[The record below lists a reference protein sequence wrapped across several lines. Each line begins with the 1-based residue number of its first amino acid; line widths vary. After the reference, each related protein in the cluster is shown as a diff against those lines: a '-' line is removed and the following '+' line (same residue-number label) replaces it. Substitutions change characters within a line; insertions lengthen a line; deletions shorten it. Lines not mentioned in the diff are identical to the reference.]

1 MVMIEETLSQIKK
14 KIEKSGSVK
23 EENKKELLDLLGVL
37 QSEIEQ
43 LYKTDQDHAES
54 ILGFTQTSTH
64 EATRMNR
71 DPNLQKISLD
81 SLQASV
87 HGFESTHPRLVEI
100 VNSISTALSNLGI

>member
-1 MVMIEETLSQIKK
+1 MIEETLSQIKK
-14 KIEKSGSVK
+14 KIEKSESVK
-23 EENKKELLDLLGVL
+23 EENKKELMNLLAVL

-43 LYKTDQDHAES
+43 LYESDQDHAES

-64 EATRMNR
+64 EATRKNR
-71 DPNLQKISLD
+71 DPNLQKISVD

-87 HGFESTHPRLVEI
+87 HGFESSHPRLVEI

>member
-1 MVMIEETLSQIKK
+1 MIQETLAQIKK
-14 KIEKSGSVK
+14 KIEKSESVK
-23 EENKKELLDLLGVL
+23 EENKKELMDLLSVL

-43 LYKTDQDHAES
+43 LSDTDQDHAES

-64 EATRMNR
+64 EAIRKNK

-87 HGFESTHPRLVEI
+87 HGFESSHPRLVEI